1 MLSQAEIIKALQF
14 ARFYDSDPLNSTGAP
29 RLEITYQ
36 YAGTQ
41 QPGDLPTDTT
51 YSGWR
56 DFTTAEKANFETA
69 LAHIESF
76 LNVEFTEVS
85 GEDDPDINV
94 GAVTLSGNTS
104 GYGGYGVSYYGTTI
118 TEWDGF
124 VVFDESRDL
133 SSAEA
138 MNLLLHELGHAM
150 GLRHTFDPDANL
162 PEEYDSNLYS
172 IMSYTANPINGQDS
186 DAMMLFD
193 VLALQDI
200 WGSADYNTGDTRY
213 TGSRTNTVDAIWDSG
228 GEDTLDANGRADG
241 VVFDLRAGSFSSF
254 DAESDVVITFG
265 SEIENATGGLGDDRI
280 TGNGGN
286 NTLLGG
292 GGKDT
297 IFGQRGSDQLE
308 GGASRD
314 RLFGQGGRDDLEGNA
329 GRDVLRG
336 GNSKDFLSG
345 GGHRDRLFGGNGN
358 DTLKGN
364 GGNDILNGQSGN
376 DRLFGG
382 RGDDKF
388 VFNNSFGNDTI
399 RDFADDLDSLE
410 ITGHGDQATLL
421 AAASDTD
428 KGVLFDFGADTLLV
442 KGITLADISDD
453 ILI

>member
-14 ARFYDSDPLNSTGAP
+14 ARFYDSDPMNSTGAP

-104 GYGGYGVSYYGTTI
+104 GYGGYGVSFFDTTI

-133 SSAEA
+133 SSADA

-172 IMSYTANPINGQDS
+172 IMSYTTNPINGQDS
-186 DAMMLFD
+186 GAMMLFD

-228 GEDTLDANGRADG
+228 GE
-241 VVFDLRAGSFSSF
+241 
-254 DAESDVVITFG
+254 
-265 SEIENATGGLGDDRI
+265 
-280 TGNGGN
+280 
-286 NTLLGG
+286 
-292 GGKDT
+292 DT